1 MSIEQQ
7 EEINGPPKV
16 DEYEKDDDINENIK
30 ELFDQYDLNKTGFI
44 EVSDIKEMFSKLGKD
59 LDKIDE

>member
-1 MSIEQQ
+1 MSNEQ
-7 EEINGPPKV
+7 NDNNNPTKV

-44 EVSDIKEMFSKLGKD
+44 ELADIKEMFSKLGKD
-59 LDKIDE
+59 LVKIDE